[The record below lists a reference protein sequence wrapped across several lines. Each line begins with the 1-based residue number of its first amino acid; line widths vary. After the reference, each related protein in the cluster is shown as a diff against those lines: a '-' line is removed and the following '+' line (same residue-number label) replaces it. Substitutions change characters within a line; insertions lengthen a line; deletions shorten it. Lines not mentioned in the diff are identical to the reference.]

1 MTYLTK
7 DGTELIDAALE
18 EPASRF
24 ERGEMPGHP
33 GRVLVGRPRISAE
46 DLRLIGARV
55 PESLVI
61 AYDRKAEKNG
71 QTRSQRIRQLIE
83 RDVAEA

>member
-7 DGTELIDAALE
+7 DGTELTEAALE
-18 EPASRF
+18 ELGSRF
-24 ERGEMPGHP
+24 ERGELPGHP

-61 AYDRKAEKNG
+61 AFDRKAEKNG

>member
-1 MTYLTK
+1 M
-7 DGTELIDAALE
+7 
-18 EPASRF
+18 
-24 ERGEMPGHP
+24 
-33 GRVLVGRPRISAE
+33 
-46 DLRLIGARV
+46 RLIGARV

-61 AYDRKAEKNG
+61 AFDRKAEKNG